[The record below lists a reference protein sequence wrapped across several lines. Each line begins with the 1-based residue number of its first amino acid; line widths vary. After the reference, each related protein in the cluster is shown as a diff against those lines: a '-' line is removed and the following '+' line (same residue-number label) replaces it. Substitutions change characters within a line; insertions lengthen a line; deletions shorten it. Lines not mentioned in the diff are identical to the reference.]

1 MIEIKDLKEDDIG
14 KWVEY
19 SSYEKHLEIGRIKSW
34 NDKWVFV
41 VYNCAGNWFKFQ
53 EYTAAATDPVDL
65 KFANDYVLDS
75 GE

>member
-1 MIEIKDLKEDDIG
+1 MIDITKLKEDDIG

-19 SSYEKHLEIGRIKSW
+19 SPLKNHIEIGRIKSW

-41 VYNCAGNWFKFQ
+41 VYGCCGQWFRYQ
-53 EYTAAATDPVDL
+53 EYSATATAPKNLT
-65 KFANDYVLDS
+65 FANDYVLDS